1 MFFENDQTNMKEITS
16 LSQYYQEGIPVANK
30 GPVFNKRR
38 ALFSASSPRWK
49 KIKASMTIEAAIVLP
64 LFLFFV
70 IAFSYFLIILS
81 LQADIQLRMEE
92 ASRQIGTLAYFAIH
106 SEGTL
111 TNTDVEDVSEEDGGS
126 AGILSVGINPLSIK
140 ALILKDGLTD
150 KVNHSRIKG
159 GTSGVYVYHSS
170 YDMKSGILDIVLN
183 YTYDIPFLPDSIGD
197 IRFVQRS
204 RSHVWTGKELKDT
217 SHNGGESEGEG
228 RTVYVTPYGTVYHL
242 STECHYLDLS
252 VHEVS
257 AAEVEDIRNKD
268 GGKYYMCSDCCK
280 KGHSYDSVY
289 VTDYGT
295 NWHSDLHCTGLKRTV
310 EEIDISEV
318 GNMHACPKCGGEH

>member
-1 MFFENDQTNMKEITS
+1 MFFGNDQTNMKEITS
-16 LSQYYQEGIPVANK
+16 LRQYYQEGIPVADK
-30 GPVFNKRR
+30 GPIFKEERTVLSALSLKR
-38 ALFSASSPRWK
+38 K
-49 KIKASMTIEAAIVLP
+49 KIKAGMTIEAAIVLP

-92 ASRQIGTLAYFAIH
+92 TARQIGTLAYFAKH
-106 SEGTL
+106 AEGTFSD
-111 TNTDVEDVSEEDGGS
+111 TSAEGETEAESSSE
-126 AGILSVGINPLSIK
+126 GILSVGINSLSIK
-140 ALILKDGLTD
+140 TLILKDGLAD
-150 KVNHSRIKG
+150 KINRSRIQG
-159 GTSGVYVYHSS
+159 GTAGVYVYHSS

-217 SHNGGESEGEG
+217 SFDGSENDGEG
-228 RTVYVTPYGTVYHL
+228 TTVYVTPYGTVYHL

-252 VHEVS
+252 IHEVS
-257 AAEVEDIRNKD
+257 AGEIEEMRNKD
-268 GGKYYMCSDCCK
+268 GGKYYMCSDCCQ
-280 KGHSYDSVY
+280 KGQNYSSVY

-310 EEIDISEV
+310 EAIDISEV

>member
-1 MFFENDQTNMKEITS
+1 MFFGNDQTIMKEITS
-16 LSQYYQEGIPVANK
+16 ISQYNQEGIPVANK
-30 GPVFNKRR
+30 GLIFREERTVLS
-38 ALFSASSPRWK
+38 ALFLRRK

-92 ASRQIGTLAYFAIH
+92 AARQIGTMAYFAKH
-106 SEGTL
+106 AEGTL
-111 TNTDVEDVSEEDGGS
+111 TNSDEEGASKEESGSE
-126 AGILSVGINPLSIK
+126 GILSVGINSLSIK
-140 ALILKDGLTD
+140 TLILKDGLAD
-150 KVNHSRIKG
+150 KIARSRIKG
-159 GTSGVYVYHSS
+159 GIAGVYVYHSS

-217 SHNGGESEGEG
+217 SFSGGESEAEG
-228 RTVYVTPYGTVYHL
+228 TTVYVTPYGSVYHL

-257 AAEVEDIRNKD
+257 AGEIDDMRNKD
-268 GGKYYMCSDCCK
+268 GGKYYMCSDCCQ
-280 KGHSYDSVY
+280 KGQNYGSVY
-289 VTDYGT
+289 ITDYGT
-295 NWHSDLHCTGLKRTV
+295 NWHSDVNCTGLKRTV
-310 EEIDISEV
+310 EAIDISEV
-318 GNMHACPKCGGEH
+318 GNMHACPKCGGTH